1 MAVVVGVDG
10 SAESARALAWAA
22 SEAALRG
29 VALDIRYVMHLPVTS
44 APFTD
49 AVTHA
54 EPVTELRGYA
64 DAVLTAARG
73 AARDREPGVT
83 LTATLDYGQPAA
95 ALISAGVGA
104 DLVVLGAR
112 GMGALGAMFFGST
125 STRVAA
131 RCSAPV
137 VVVPRRQD
145 RSQPSHSQ
153 PSHGR
158 VVVGVDG
165 SAHSDVAVRFAVDE
179 ARRRRLAVLAVA
191 VYEVPLIDR
200 WRENSIF
207 YGDGEKA
214 ARVSAEERLVE
225 TLARLRTPQDR
236 GVDVEQRVVS
246 GRAARVLVE
255 AGREAMMTVVGSR
268 GRGEVRGVLLGSVS
282 QAVLHHAR
290 HPVVVVHSP
299 RATGLLDAED

>member
-1 MAVVVGVDG
+1 MAVIVGVDG
-10 SAESARALAWAA
+10 SVESARALAWAA

-29 VALDIRYVMHLPVTS
+29 ITLDIRYVMHLPVTS

-49 AVTHA
+49 SVTHA
-54 EPVTELRGYA
+54 EPVTELQGYA
-64 DAVLTAARG
+64 DAVLRAARG
-73 AARDREPGVT
+73 AALDREPGLT
-83 LTATLDYGQPAA
+83 LTTTLDYGQPAA
-95 ALISAGVGA
+95 ALVTAGIGA

-112 GMGALGAMFFGST
+112 GLGALGAMFFGST

-131 RCSAPV
+131 RCPAPV
-137 VVVPRRQD
+137 VVVPRRQH
-145 RSQPSHSQ
+145 RAQT
-153 PSHGR
+153 SHGR

-165 SAHSDVAVRFAVDE
+165 SPHSDVAVRFALAE
-179 ARRRRLAVLAVA
+179 ARRRSVGVLALA

-207 YGDGEKA
+207 YGDVQKA
-214 ARVSAEERLVE
+214 ARISAEDHLVE

-236 GVDVEQRVVS
+236 DVDVEQRVES

-255 AGREAMMTVVGSR
+255 AGREALMTVVGSR

-282 QAVLHHAR
+282 QAVLHHAK
-290 HPVVVVHSP
+290 HPVVVVHSS
-299 RATGLLDAED
+299 RATGLLDTDD